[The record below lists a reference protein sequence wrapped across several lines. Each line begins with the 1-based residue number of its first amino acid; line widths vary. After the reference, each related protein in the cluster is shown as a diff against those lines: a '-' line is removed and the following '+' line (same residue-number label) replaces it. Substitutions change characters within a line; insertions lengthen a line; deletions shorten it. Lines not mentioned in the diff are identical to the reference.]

1 VYHRII
7 DKSVCSAEA
16 ISLKRALFFV
26 FCWIFLRIFI
36 EGVLEAHH
44 SIGFASF
51 SYKSLLTY
59 FLHFP
64 LFYASLFFL
73 LVIIISALLKE
84 PAGKVTKVASIGLG
98 AIILVPLIDW
108 SIGHGFMITYP
119 LRLEPYFMNFLNPF
133 VSLVHIGVSPG
144 QRVVI
149 VFISLLIAFYTYAK
163 TSDYFRA
170 LGLFFLSLGVIII
183 FGGLTTLLAANHPE
197 RIFATG
203 GILYTDTQK
212 YCVLYLLLFS
222 TLAFLYLFMLDRGFM
237 RSVCKTLRL
246 ERMTF
251 YGGLAIFGFGISLVY
266 KGVRFQVGSFNYLGI
281 MTMFLS
287 LALGYWG
294 LQVFNDLFDVGTD
307 RMTGRNNP
315 LLKGVKREN
324 YRRFSMML
332 MALALCYAVII
343 NFPASLILYA
353 YLLLGIL
360 YSLPPVRLK
369 RIPIVSTVVIAVAV
383 ILSIALGFSV
393 YYGGQAIN
401 ALPAKIL
408 LPTLLAVTLGFTAKD
423 IGHIDGDKAHGVITL
438 PVLLYKP
445 GTFSGRLPI
454 AGLVS
459 VSYLI
464 YAFFIPQVITGAVLF
479 GTGTLL
485 YTLFTKRTSELFYFV
500 MLYLFGAYLFYMLIR
515 ISPL

>member
-1 VYHRII
+1 
-7 DKSVCSAEA
+7 
-16 ISLKRALFFV
+16 
-26 FCWIFLRIFI
+26 
-36 EGVLEAHH
+36 
-44 SIGFASF
+44 
-51 SYKSLLTY
+51 
-59 FLHFP
+59 
-64 LFYASLFFL
+64 
-73 LVIIISALLKE
+73 
-84 PAGKVTKVASIGLG
+84 
-98 AIILVPLIDW
+98 
-108 SIGHGFMITYP
+108 
-119 LRLEPYFMNFLNPF
+119 
-133 VSLVHIGVSPG
+133 
-144 QRVVI
+144 
-149 VFISLLIAFYTYAK
+149 
-163 TSDYFRA
+163 
-170 LGLFFLSLGVIII
+170 
-183 FGGLTTLLAANHPE
+183 
-197 RIFATG
+197 
-203 GILYTDTQK
+203 
-212 YCVLYLLLFS
+212 
-222 TLAFLYLFMLDRGFM
+222 
-237 RSVCKTLRL
+237 
-246 ERMTF
+246 
-251 YGGLAIFGFGISLVY
+251 
-266 KGVRFQVGSFNYLGI
+266 
-281 MTMFLS
+281 
-287 LALGYWG
+287 
-294 LQVFNDLFDVGTD
+294 
-307 RMTGRNNP
+307 
-315 LLKGVKREN
+315 
-324 YRRFSMML
+324 MML